1 MVDKY
6 NFLELAKERY
16 SVRSFL
22 DKPLEKDV
30 LNMILKA
37 GCLAPTGCNM
47 QPQRILVINTK
58 DSIEKL
64 RKCTKCH
71 FNAPSALLICYEK
84 NGCWVRKYDGQTSGA
99 IDASIVTTQM
109 MLEAASLGIG
119 TTWVMHFNPQLIR
132 EEFNVPQDVEP
143 VALLV
148 MGYPSPDAQPYPAH
162 SEFKPEEQLIFYD
175 TF

>member
-22 DKPLEKDV
+22 DMPLDDKALD
-30 LNMILKA
+30 MILNA
-37 GCLAPTGCNM
+37 GYVAPTGCNM

-58 DSIEKL
+58 ASIEKL

-71 FNAPSALLICYEK
+71 FNAPTALLICYEK
-84 NGCWVRKYDGQTSGA
+84 NGCWVRKYDGQTSGV
-99 IDASIVTTQM
+99 IDASIVTTHM

-119 TTWVMHFNPQLIR
+119 TTWVMHFNPQLIK
-132 EEFNVPQDVEP
+132 EEFNVSQDIEP

-148 MGYPSPDAQPYPAH
+148 MGYPSPDAKPYPGH
-162 SEFKPEEQLIFYD
+162 SEFKPKEKMVFFD